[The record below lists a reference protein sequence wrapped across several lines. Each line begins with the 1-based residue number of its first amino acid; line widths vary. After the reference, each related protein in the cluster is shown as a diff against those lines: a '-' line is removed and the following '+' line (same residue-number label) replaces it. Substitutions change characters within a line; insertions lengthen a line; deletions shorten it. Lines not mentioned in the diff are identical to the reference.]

1 MPSPSQSPSAG
12 SRASG
17 GAQSSTT
24 AGSSSDGSRGLAEQ
38 VVNRIIKPLG
48 LVVLTRERIQ
58 EVLDAAA
65 ARGRVSPAEAN
76 RLVTELVNRSRE
88 QTDQL
93 VSDIER
99 LLGRGRE
106 QLGSG
111 IRVRRGDSLDVSLP
125 SADKTRP
132 TAALD
137 ESLPILGYDELT
149 AAQVQT
155 RLGALSPADLRR
167 VRDYERRH
175 ANRKSVLTAIDK
187 HLTAD

>member
-1 MPSPSQSPSAG
+1 MPSPKSPSAG
-12 SRASG
+12 SRGSG
-17 GAQSSTT
+17 GAQSSTKT
-24 AGSSSDGSRGLAEQ
+24 STSSEDSRSLAEQ
-38 VVNRIIKPLG
+38 LVNRIIKPLG

-58 EVLDAAA
+58 EVLDDAAA
-65 ARGRVSPAEAN
+65 GGRVSRAEAK
-76 RLVTELVNRSRE
+76 RLLTDLVHRSRQ

-93 VSDIER
+93 VADIER

-106 QLGSG
+106 QCCSA
-111 IRVRRGDSLDVSLP
+111 IRVRRGESLDLSLP
-125 SADKTRP
+125 SADKTRR
-132 TAALD
+132 TAERD
-137 ESLPILGYDELT
+137 ESLPILVYDELT

-155 RLGALSPADLRR
+155 RLGALSPPELRR